1 MFEHVAALFLWK
13 IDVENDDIGT
23 GLGGI
28 GVDLVEK
35 LNGLLAV
42 PHDLEVDGKVRPFD
56 GSLDEIRIRLVVLD
70 DEDLPPRGR
79 RRLLR

>member
-23 GLGGI
+23 RLGGI

>member
-23 GLGGI
+23 RLGGI

-56 GSLDEIRIRLVVLD
+56 GSLDEIRIRLVILD